1 MNSAVKTFRI
11 PNPTQRKLAK
21 LRGYVKPT
29 RPGARKAS
37 EGDVLREGIDLL
49 YAAMT
54 TSPRSAD
61 GGHANRAASQNEVE
75 NAQAA

>member
-11 PNPTQRKLAK
+11 PTPTQRKLAK
-21 LRGYVKPT
+21 LRGVVKPT

-37 EGDVLREGIDLL
+37 EGDVLREGIELL
-49 YAAMT
+49 YAQ
-54 TSPRSAD
+54 RIKD
-61 GGHANRAASQNEVE
+61 GGHANRVAPQSEVE

>member
-11 PNPTQRKLAK
+11 PTPMQRKLAK
-21 LRGYVKPT
+21 LRGVVKPT

-37 EGDVLREGIDLL
+37 EGDVLREGIELL
-49 YAAMT
+49 YAQ
-54 TSPRSAD
+54 RIAD
-61 GGHANRAASQNEVE
+61 SGHANRAAPQGEGVE